1 MKPVVDK
8 RQLQLERNLR
18 LAEKRLQ
25 KASDARRSLPPGSTR
40 ARVTTAN
47 ARWSSAAEERDRVQ
61 RKLDDHKA
69 ASSKDG
75 GT

>member
-1 MKPVVDK
+1 METADK

-25 KASDARRSLPPGSTR
+25 KASDARRSLPPGSTW

-47 ARWSSAAEERDRVQ
+47 ARWASAAEERDRVQ

>member
-1 MKPVVDK
+1 MDK
-8 RQLQLERNLR
+8 RQAQLERNLR

-40 ARVTTAN
+40 ARVTSAN
-47 ARWSSAAEERDRVQ
+47 ARWASTAEERDRVQ

-69 ASSKDG
+69 VSSRDG